1 MTNVLE
7 RRHSRLGRYFWW
19 QLHDYMLHQAPATM
33 AVLVMYAYLTLAPI
47 LNGSVTNGR
56 RFTVSTLPVSVV
68 KEFFSDSLDS
78 LMLLATL
85 FATNGIVATDRKT
98 GYFRFYFA
106 KPVSAPRFYANAFAA
121 NGFGVLLVSLLL
133 LIAFALLIR
142 PFFPASYLP
151 VVAAMYV
158 AYGGV
163 GFLLSTIWRFD
174 WLSLITVAVISSLG
188 WEMWGS
194 DPGIRGV
201 LVHLLPPTH
210 RAASLYAYVA
220 GTAEVFPWAAQI
232 WLTGYGAL
240 CFFVGLGIL
249 RVRSLSP
256 E

>member
-1 MTNVLE
+1 
-7 RRHSRLGRYFWW
+7 
-19 QLHDYMLHQAPATM
+19 MLHQAPATL
-33 AVLVMYAYLTLAPI
+33 AVLAMYAYLTLAPI
-47 LNGSVTNGR
+47 LNGSVTNGH
-56 RFTVSTLPVSVV
+56 RFTVATLPLPVV
-68 KEFFSDSLDS
+68 QGFFSDSLGS

-85 FATNGIVATDRKT
+85 FATNGIVATDRRT

-121 NGFGVLLVSLLL
+121 SGFGVLIVSVLLL
-133 LIAFALLIR
+133 VAFALLIR
-142 PFFPASYLP
+142 PIFPVSYLP

-174 WLSLITVAVISSLG
+174 WLSLVTVAVISSVG
-188 WEMWGS
+188 WELWGH
-194 DPGIRGV
+194 DTGIRGM

-210 RAASLYAYVA
+210 RAASLYAFVA
-220 GTAEVFPWAAQI
+220 GTSDSFPWGTQL

-240 CFFVGLGIL
+240 CFLIGLGIL

-256 E
+256 Q